1 MISSMGSDQ
10 GVRQADLLPLQRS
23 YRLLGYPVVAR
34 VPRVHLGGGF
44 GDQARHPNAWAV
56 FVQIDGLKR
65 YFDVSAP
72 WLFLIV
78 GLMTRVISAR
88 GLPREWTS
96 LDRLERWL
104 REQGFRNWWVQNEL
118 DPVGEPSNE
127 AEII

>member
-1 MISSMGSDQ
+1 MISSRGSDQ

-56 FVQIDGLKR
+56 FVQIDGL
-65 YFDVSAP
+65 
-72 WLFLIV
+72 
-78 GLMTRVISAR
+78 MTRVISAR